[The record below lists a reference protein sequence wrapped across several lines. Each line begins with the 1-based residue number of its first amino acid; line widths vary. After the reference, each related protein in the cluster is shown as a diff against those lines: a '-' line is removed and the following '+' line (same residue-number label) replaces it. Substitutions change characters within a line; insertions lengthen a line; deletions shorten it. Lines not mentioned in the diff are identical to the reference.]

1 IKIRLCSCDERVS
14 CFIGDER
21 GSTDHIGGTV
31 EHECEGTVLGKSLLT
46 HLLLLSLRWFVRQ
59 LPPGIAFGEKRF
71 DVAAGTHPRRVSELE
86 SEAIAFKDCGEV
98 ELPVEEA
105 LLLGNRFGDV
115 QPRMGLKNCLY
126 SGSSTRQST
135 LVGFEFVQFRPVV
148 DVEHRCLAGFP
159 GGLLTPRF

>member
-1 IKIRLCSCDERVS
+1 
-14 CFIGDER
+14 
-21 GSTDHIGGTV
+21 
-31 EHECEGTVLGKSLLT
+31 
-46 HLLLLSLRWFVRQ
+46 RQ

-71 DVAAGTHPRRVSELE
+71 DVPAGTHPRRVSELE
-86 SEAIAFKDCGEV
+86 IEAIAFKDCGEV

-159 GGLLTPRF
+159 GGLLTPRFLVSLAEQLFAGVDHSSMLGGFTSVSVKGQNHSAHHASMTRRRR